1 MADKTFDATDED
13 ATIKFL
19 GQVYKIVQALWVHG
33 QSKQETEKDDCW
45 KLIWSSSNSIRETRN
60 KWAIKKAN
68 LIVSKSSNFHEM
80 EKQSS
85 DHDDSCHSYDEE
97 NNEDED
103 SHQSHKDK
111 QQEV

>member
-1 MADKTFDATDED
+1 
-13 ATIKFL
+13 
-19 GQVYKIVQALWVHG
+19 
-33 QSKQETEKDDCW
+33 
-45 KLIWSSSNSIRETRN
+45 
-60 KWAIKKAN
+60 
-68 LIVSKSSNFHEM
+68 M